1 MVYYRMSFELKK
13 FILRHASHIVLIAVA
28 CVYIVFLA
36 EMLGHVDA
44 QTLDVG
50 SVNQQGNFQ
59 YTALRPSPTPSLTPT
74 STPTPTPVIY
84 PYAISIPAL
93 GIVQSPLEYLGVDSE
108 GSMQTPQHPLSI
120 GWLSIGP
127 KPGEIGNAIFT
138 AHYDDAL
145 GQPAAFYYLKNIP
158 VGSEVAVHMADGTSR
173 VFHVEF
179 VGEIDAYGDA
189 VGAITRQTDYPS
201 ITLVTCHG
209 SWDARNGIYSKRL
222 VVYGK

>member
-1 MVYYRMSFELKK
+1 
-13 FILRHASHIVLIAVA
+13 
-28 CVYIVFLA
+28 
-36 EMLGHVDA
+36 
-44 QTLDVG
+44 
-50 SVNQQGNFQ
+50 
-59 YTALRPSPTPSLTPT
+59 
-74 STPTPTPVIY
+74 
-84 PYAISIPAL
+84 
-93 GIVQSPLEYLGVDSE
+93 
-108 GSMQTPQHPLSI
+108 MQTPHHPLSI

-138 AHYDDAL
+138 AHYDDVL

-209 SWDARNGIYSKRL
+209 SWDARNGIYNKRL